1 MGVKMKEYILV
12 PVDGSEQSV
21 RAVRFAVTMAKGM
34 QSEIVLLNVQ
44 PCYNTPNVKRFF
56 SKDQIRELQEE
67 MGEEAL
73 QSALQA
79 ISESEIPF
87 SKKIRI
93 GVPVEK
99 ICAEAKELNATC
111 IVMGSRG
118 LGPMQ
123 RTLLGSVSYNV
134 LHEALRP
141 VVIVP

>member
-1 MGVKMKEYILV
+1 MKEYILV

-21 RAVRFAVTMAKGM
+21 RAVKFAVTMAKGM

-44 PCYNTPNVKRFF
+44 PGYNTPNVKRFF
-56 SKDQIRELQEE
+56 SKEQIHELQEE

-73 QSALQA
+73 QGALQA
-79 ISESEIPF
+79 ISEAEIPF

-93 GVPVEK
+93 GVPVEE
-99 ICAEAKELNATC
+99 ICAEAKELNAAC